1 MSAVQKKSVKKGS
14 IALYAVLLL
23 VAVVVMYMLR
33 GYAKPQVAKIEDEKG
48 ELVVAVEYAPM
59 FLYTY
64 DDTLGG
70 FSYDLLNLIAAQKG
84 IKFNFQP
91 MVTLSSSLDKLKAG
105 DYRMVCAE
113 FPVTKE
119 HKQDYLFTTP
129 IYLDRQVLVQ
139 MKNGEGHIAVKSQLD
154 LANDTV
160 WVVNGSS
167 SELRLENLSSEI
179 GDTIYVMTEKN
190 YGAEQLFLRVVSGE
204 IKQAVMNERVAQ
216 ELSKKYPNVDITTGI
231 SMTQF
236 QSWILNKND
245 SAFCD
250 SINSWIDAVK
260 HTQEYTNL
268 YNRYFSE

>member
-64 DDTLGG
+64 GDTLGG

-129 IYLDRQVLVQ
+129 YIWT
-139 MKNGEGHIAVKSQLD
+139 VKS
-154 LANDTV
+154 
-160 WVVNGSS
+160 WC
-167 SELRLENLSSEI
+167 R
-179 GDTIYVMTEKN
+179 
-190 YGAEQLFLRVVSGE
+190 
-204 IKQAVMNERVAQ
+204 
-216 ELSKKYPNVDITTGI
+216 
-231 SMTQF
+231 
-236 QSWILNKND
+236 
-245 SAFCD
+245 
-250 SINSWIDAVK
+250 
-260 HTQEYTNL
+260 
-268 YNRYFSE
+268 

>member
-64 DDTLGG
+64 GDTLGG

-154 LANDTV
+154 LAKDTV

-204 IKQAVMNERVAQ
+204 IKQAVMNERIAQ

-268 YNRYFSE
+268 YNRYFPE

>member
-33 GYAKPQVAKIEDEKG
+33 GYAKPQVTKIEDKKG

-64 DDTLGG
+64 GDTLGG

-154 LANDTV
+154 LAKDTV

-204 IKQAVMNERVAQ
+204 IKQAVMNERIAQ

-250 SINSWIDAVK
+250 SINSWIEAVK
-260 HTQEYTNL
+260 HTKEYTNL

>member
-33 GYAKPQVAKIEDEKG
+33 GYAKPQVTKIEDKKG

-64 DDTLGG
+64 GDTLGG

-268 YNRYFSE
+268 YNRYFPE

>member
-33 GYAKPQVAKIEDEKG
+33 GYAKPQVAKIEDKKG

-64 DDTLGG
+64 GDTLGG

-231 SMTQF
+231 SMIQF

-268 YNRYFSE
+268 YNRYFPE

>member
-33 GYAKPQVAKIEDEKG
+33 GYAKPQVAKIEDKKG

-64 DDTLGG
+64 GDTLGG

-139 MKNGEGHIAVKSQLD
+139 MKNGEGRIAVKSQLD

-245 SAFCD
+245 SVFCD

>member
-64 DDTLGG
+64 GDTLGG

-268 YNRYFSE
+268 YNRYFPE

>member
-33 GYAKPQVAKIEDEKG
+33 GYAKPQVAKIEDKKG

-64 DDTLGG
+64 GDTLGG

-91 MVTLSSSLDKLKAG
+91 MVTLSSSLDKLQAG

-204 IKQAVMNERVAQ
+204 IKQAVMNERIAQ

>member
-64 DDTLGG
+64 GDTLGG

-139 MKNGEGHIAVKSQLD
+139 MKNGEGRIAVKSQLD

-204 IKQAVMNERVAQ
+204 IKQAVMNERIAQ